1 MSSLAH
7 DKHDAVARA
16 INEVEMVAESE
27 LWSDERSTPISFY
40 RWQRPGSHVASELL
54 YHLQELGYD
63 VVKRD
68 SNESVL
74 S

>member
-1 MSSLAH
+1 M
-7 DKHDAVARA
+7 DKHEALAKA
-16 INEVEMVAESE
+16 INEVEMVNESE
-27 LWSDERSTPISFY
+27 LMGDDRPVSYY

-63 VVKRD
+63 VVKRG

-74 S
+74 F